1 MSGERR
7 VRFLPAPPNGMR
19 GPVGR
24 FGASAYY
31 ATAVW
36 LPILGPSTFLAW
48 RLIVCELQ
56 HHPGGVSTTL
66 ERLAAD
72 LGLGSPRGQQAA
84 IARTLRRLERF
95 GIARTITDDLV
106 LVREELPPATPAQLA
121 RLDEVIRARHDRLSE
136 VRAHAS

>member
-1 MSGERR
+1 MSGDRR
-7 VRFLPAPPNGMR
+7 VRFLPAPPEGLP

-24 FGASAYY
+24 FGPSAYY

-48 RLIVCELQ
+48 RLITGELQ
-56 HHPGGVSTTL
+56 HHPGGVTTTL

-72 LGLGSPRGQQAA
+72 LGLGSPSGHQAA

-106 LVREELPPATPAQLA
+106 LVREDLPSASPAQLA
-121 RLDEVIRARHDRLSE
+121 RLDEVIRARHDRLSDL
-136 VRAHAS
+136 RAHAS

>member
-1 MSGERR
+1 MSDERR
-7 VRFLPAPPNGMR
+7 IKFLPAPPNGMR
-19 GPVGR
+19 GPIGR
-24 FGASAYY
+24 FGPSAYY

-48 RLIVCELQ
+48 KLIACDLQ

-72 LGLGSPRGQQAA
+72 LGLGSPRGRQAA

-106 LVREELPPATPAQLA
+106 LVREELPPATPTQLA
-121 RLDEVIRARHDRLSE
+121 RLDDVIRARHDRLSE